1 MDWKITMNDP
11 YKDLNQEIDI
21 GHHARE
27 EAREEAR
34 EWAKTLIFVALGGAS
49 LLAIL
54 WLGGAF

>member
-1 MDWKITMNDP
+1 MNDP

-27 EAREEAR
+27 EAREWAR
-34 EWAKTLIFVALGGAS
+34 TLIFVALGVAS